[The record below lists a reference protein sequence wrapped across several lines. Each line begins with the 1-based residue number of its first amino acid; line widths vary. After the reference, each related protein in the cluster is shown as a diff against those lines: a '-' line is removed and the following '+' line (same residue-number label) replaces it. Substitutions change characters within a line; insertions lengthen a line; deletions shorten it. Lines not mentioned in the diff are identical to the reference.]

1 MAQDG
6 TSRGRFVATLALVT
20 LVTAFVGS
28 LVSLRLGGH
37 TTDPADNAPP
47 TFRRIRLFNGTGK
60 DFQAGKTK
68 VFGSS
73 GIRVGF
79 AGTGF
84 LPRMQPT
91 AQRLEGKRGPC
102 VAGDRGRLDVGSGAC
117 VTETSMPAS

>member
-1 MAQDG
+1 MTGDVMTAP
-6 TSRGRFVATLALVT
+6 TGRKLADQPSARWFLISSVVFFAITALVG
-20 LVTAFVGS
+20 V
-28 LVSLRLGGH
+28 LVSL
-37 TTDPADNAPP
+37 
-47 TFRRIRLFNGTGK
+47 K
-60 DFQAGKTK
+60 
-68 VFGSS
+68 FGSS